1 MIKKMGRMMGKSA
14 KAGRSMMD
22 GEKAPSEAPKP
33 RGMIGRAMS
42 RAMPGLRAAGVAKAE
57 EETPQGRGLMKR
69 IGRAMAGKR
78 MAFKEGGMADKKG
91 RAMKKTDADAMGRA
105 MKSKAKPKK
114 KMGGGMMKKGY

>member
-1 MIKKMGRMMGKSA
+1 MMKKMGRMMGKA
-14 KAGRSMMD
+14 ASMMKD
-22 GEKAPSEAPKP
+22 REGRAMPAKP
-33 RGMIGRAMS
+33 RGRMADMVGRAMS
-42 RAMPGLRAAGVAKAE
+42 GRAMPGSKE
-57 EETPQGRGLMKR
+57 ESERPEGRGLMKR

>member
-1 MIKKMGRMMGKSA
+1 MIKKMGRRMGKVA

-22 GEKAPSEAPKP
+22 GEKAPS
-33 RGMIGRAMS
+33 
-42 RAMPGLRAAGVAKAE
+42 
-57 EETPQGRGLMKR
+57 ETPQGRGLMKR